1 LSNPLWPFEVLGLS
15 ARYNSKFDINRA
27 ATALITKGVDRVSL
41 TKPSDALDMNAVH
54 ITLENKRPGGNTTI
68 NRLSNIVAKSLHSF
82 FSVAGLDNQS
92 IAEPA
97 AGLFPNAAS
106 DPLVNRR

>member
-1 LSNPLWPFEVLGLS
+1 MLTFPKKRRHLRLQDLSSILS
-15 ARYNSKFDINRA
+15 PIRETVFDYNQRK
-27 ATALITKGVDRVSL
+27 
-41 TKPSDALDMNAVH
+41 
-54 ITLENKRPGGNTTI
+54 NTT
-68 NRLSNIVAKSLHSF
+68 NNLLSNIVAKSSHSF